1 MATTTPNYGWDVPT
15 STDYVKDGA
24 TAIETLGDDIDS
36 SLFSITGGKNVGYQY
51 ISSASFSAASTVNV
65 NSVFTSTYKSYVIY
79 VYATGTAPAGIRI
92 QYLKATVPQAS
103 GYYGGI
109 LYSNFTGGQGQ
120 VPMNNVA
127 QGTIGTIGTTGSFT
141 RVEIGDPNQ
150 ASGASNFTYG
160 LFQSMYAQGG
170 EQAVGGVLVASD
182 TYDGFRLTTSTGTM
196 TGSVRIYGIRD

>member
-24 TAIETLGDDIDS
+24 TAIETLGDDIDA

-65 NSVFTSTYKSYVIY
+65 DNVFTSAYKSYVIY
-79 VYATGTAPAGIRI
+79 IYATGSTAAGVRI
-92 QYLKATVPQAS
+92 QYLKATVPKTS

-109 LYSNFTGGQGQ
+109 LYSNFNGTSGQ
-120 VPMNNVA
+120 VPMNNAA
-127 QGTIGTIGTTGSFT
+127 QGTLGTIGTTGSFT
-141 RVEIGDPNQ
+141 RAEIGDPMLV
-150 ASGASNFTYG
+150 SGASNFTYA
-160 LFQSMYAQGG
+160 LFQNIYAQGG
-170 EQAVGGVLVASD
+170 EQSVGGVLVASD

-196 TGSVRIYGIRD
+196 TGSVRIYGIRN